1 MARERFVRVLPLLL
15 LAALF
20 SAGSW
25 AATPIPRTLQ
35 DLSAEAEVVVVG
47 TVAEQ
52 QARFNDDQTLIL
64 TDTTIRV
71 EETLAGETGGWVTV
85 SEYGGIVGDKGLV
98 VSGLPRFREGDR
110 VLLFL
115 CRDFLGLLRTCGASQ
130 GKLELRTTS
139 DGVVRAS
146 GLMAGRRIDATLQ
159 ELRATIPA
167 ARTGGEQ

>member
-1 MARERFVRVLPLLL
+1 MAKNRFVRILAPLL

-20 SAGSW
+20 SAGSR

-35 DLSAEAEVVVVG
+35 DLSAEAEIVVVG
-47 TVAEQ
+47 IVAEQ
-52 QARFNDDQTLIL
+52 QTRFNDDQTLIL

-71 EETLAGETGGWVTV
+71 EETLAGEAGGWVTV
-85 SEYGGIVGDKGLV
+85 SEYGGVVGDRGLV

-115 CRDFLGLLRTCGASQ
+115 CRDILGLLRTCGASQ
-130 GKLELRTTS
+130 GRLELRTAS

-146 GLMAGRRIDATLQ
+146 GVMAGRRIDATLQ

-167 ARTGGEQ
+167 ARMGGER